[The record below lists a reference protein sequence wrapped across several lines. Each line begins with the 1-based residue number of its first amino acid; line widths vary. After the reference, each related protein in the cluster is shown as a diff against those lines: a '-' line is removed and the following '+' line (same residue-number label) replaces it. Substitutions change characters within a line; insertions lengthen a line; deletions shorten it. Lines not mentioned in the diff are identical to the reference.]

1 VWYAANH
8 PELNLSHLEIRMRQ
22 SGHWKGN
29 APLST
34 DAFQSALGEA
44 IDALDVEKARREVS
58 PFVKDQAA
66 LNLWSREFFRDVAGR
81 IRVVESG

>member
-1 VWYAANH
+1 
-8 PELNLSHLEIRMRQ
+8 MRQ

-58 PFVKDQAA
+58 PFVKDQSA

-81 IRVVESG
+81 IRSPMSRT